1 MVNAQNT
8 FTPQPALQAQ
18 GAFQANF
25 GAASTAPLAQLAF
38 QVGVQSP
45 INATYQ
51 GWNSFL
57 GGGAQMFGGLPF
69 NSNAASSPFGSMA
82 QIGMLFTL
90 IQALSALF
98 QSNQVASPQP
108 YQPSPYQ
115 PAQPQPAPY
124 QDLHY
129 QPPVQQPAPTSYQH
143 AEVKAE
149 VKPVVHQQNEAELR
163 AQIEAEVRVQVEQ
176 EAQAQAQLNF
186 GGGDGDGGGGGGDGS
201 PIILDLNGDGKL
213 DVTGKGGDMIDFDLF
228 GNGSPIKTEWLKKGT
243 QDGLLVA
250 DFNGDGKID
259 SGRELMRNTG
269 VNGEQHKYANGWDKL
284 GKLFDKNG
292 DGTVSGAELDGL
304 MVWVDSNGDGISD
317 PGELQS
323 VASRG
328 VSEIELPKDGG
339 LISNFTMN
347 GRQQLAED
355 YIFDIKP

>member
-8 FTPQPALQAQ
+8 FTTQPALQT
-18 GAFQANF
+18 GAAFSFNL
-25 GAASTAPLAQLAF
+25 GAASTAPLAQMAF
-38 QVGVQSP
+38 QVGVQAP

-51 GWNSFL
+51 GWDSFL
-57 GGGAQMFGGLPF
+57 GGGSQLFGGLPF

-108 YQPSPYQ
+108 YQPQPY
-115 PAQPQPAPY
+115 QPQPAPY

-129 QPPVQQPAPTSYQH
+129 QPPVQEPPPASYQH
-143 AEVKAE
+143 QEVKAE
-149 VKPVVHQQNEAELR
+149 VKPVVQEQNQAELR
-163 AQIEAEVRVQVEQ
+163 AQIEAEVRLQVQQ
-176 EAQAQAQLNF
+176 EVQAQAQLDF
-186 GGGDGDGGGGGGDGS
+186 GGGDGDGGGGGDGT

-228 GNGSPIKTEWLKKGT
+228 GNGNSIKTEWLKKGT

-269 VNGEQHKYANGWDKL
+269 ENGEQHKYDGGWDKL

-292 DGTVSGAELDGL
+292 
-304 MVWVDSNGDGISD
+304 
-317 PGELQS
+317 
-323 VASRG
+323 
-328 VSEIELPKDGG
+328 
-339 LISNFTMN
+339 
-347 GRQQLAED
+347 
-355 YIFDIKP
+355 